1 MRSIRA
7 LLSAAIVLSLFSL
20 TGLIAHAQP
29 APSET
34 PTIRVTSRLVFLDV
48 TVLDKNGN
56 PVVTGLTKDDFTI
69 TEDKKPQRIFSFEA
83 PETHVVDANST
94 DDNPA
99 GKAPVTIFVL
109 DLLNSNFDDFAY
121 IRSMV
126 RKYLLPQPEQLNS
139 PAELMVLGN
148 ESLEMVQGYTRSKA
162 DLLYALDHVPPA
174 LPYKKMNK
182 GNANG
187 FVYERFLQSID
198 TLQQIALQNKGVPG
212 RKNVIWIG
220 HGGPNISTTNVTSSI
235 EDLNRYLHNTTNQL
249 VDSRISLFVIY
260 PGLNANAP
268 AVNISQVKADADFGN
283 EDPFSGDINFGVFV
297 NETGGSLFYNRNDV
311 NNEIRQSMALGS
323 EYYTLTYQP
332 PQGEAD
338 GRLRRIRVSLRN
350 PDLRVVTKAGYFAP
364 EKNDN
369 VGPRQQIMVNMTEAA
384 RSTLPFKS
392 LEVTI
397 EDLVRHPDTGTAEF
411 TVRLAAQKL
420 DWQSTEDGKSRVQ
433 LSLAA
438 ASLGGRRELLAS
450 KLEGVTATASNQDST
465 RLAKTVTRVPMTIR
479 IPRKTKSLRVV
490 LQTAANG
497 RIGTAELDRKTI
509 DNAPEE
515 PTPEPKLLSRAP
527 APELKLL
534 PRPQTQPHTQ
544 PQTQPEPAPI
554 DPPRP

>member
-1 MRSIRA
+1 
-7 LLSAAIVLSLFSL
+7 
-20 TGLIAHAQP
+20 
-29 APSET
+29 
-34 PTIRVTSRLVFLDV
+34 
-48 TVLDKNGN
+48 
-56 PVVTGLTKDDFTI
+56 
-69 TEDKKPQRIFSFEA
+69 
-83 PETHVVDANST
+83 
-94 DDNPA
+94 
-99 GKAPVTIFVL
+99 
-109 DLLNSNFDDFAY
+109 
-121 IRSMV
+121 
-126 RKYLLPQPEQLNS
+126 
-139 PAELMVLGN
+139 
-148 ESLEMVQGYTRSKA
+148 
-162 DLLYALDHVPPA
+162 
-174 LPYKKMNK
+174 
-182 GNANG
+182 
-187 FVYERFLQSID
+187 
-198 TLQQIALQNKGVPG
+198 
-212 RKNVIWIG
+212 
-220 HGGPNISTTNVTSSI
+220 
-235 EDLNRYLHNTTNQL
+235 
-249 VDSRISLFVIY
+249 
-260 PGLNANAP
+260 
-268 AVNISQVKADADFGN
+268 
-283 EDPFSGDINFGVFV
+283 
-297 NETGGSLFYNRNDV
+297 
-311 NNEIRQSMALGS
+311 MALGS